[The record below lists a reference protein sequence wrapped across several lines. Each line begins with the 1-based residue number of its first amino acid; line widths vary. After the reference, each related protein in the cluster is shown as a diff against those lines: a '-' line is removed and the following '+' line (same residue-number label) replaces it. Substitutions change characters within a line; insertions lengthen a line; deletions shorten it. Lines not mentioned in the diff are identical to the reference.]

1 LLPITLGHRYLAHLH
16 AKQPA
21 KDAVMEFATGYED
34 YLEIPLQVNLVLGA
48 CLPFVVGTSTH

>member
-1 LLPITLGHRYLAHLH
+1 
-16 AKQPA
+16 
-21 KDAVMEFATGYED
+21 MEFATGYED